1 MFYVNINEI
10 AKLLNKNVWV
20 VTNVNSIHNKYHV
33 FPARITKVS
42 IDQCSFPLLDG
53 KPKVAYV
60 TCSLKAFT
68 IGCLQK
74 RNGDILVLDD
84 MALNY
89 TVFNNKEEAEESCRY
104 WNEVYSYSTL
114 QERYAYKAAQ
124 ILSVK
129 I

>member
-1 MFYVNINEI
+1 MFEVNMNEFV
-10 AKLLNKNVWV
+10 KLLNKNVWV
-20 VTNVNSIHNKYHV
+20 VTNVNSIHNRYHV

-68 IGCLQK
+68 IGCFQN
-74 RNGDILVLDD
+74 RNGDILMLDD

-89 TVFNNKEEAEESCRY
+89 TVFNSKDEAEESCRY

-114 QERYAYKAAQ
+114 QERCAYKAAQ

>member
-1 MFYVNINEI
+1 MFEVNMNEF

-74 RNGDILVLDD
+74 RNAATGTRSTAIQRCKND
-84 MALNY
+84 ALIKQHRFY
-89 TVFNNKEEAEESCRY
+89 R
-104 WNEVYSYSTL
+104 
-114 QERYAYKAAQ
+114 
-124 ILSVK
+124 
-129 I
+129 

>member
-1 MFYVNINEI
+1 MNEF

-20 VTNVNSIHNKYHV
+20 VTNVNSIHNRYHV

-42 IDQCSFPLLDG
+42 IDKCSFRLLDG

-68 IGCLQK
+68 IGCFQN

>member
-1 MFYVNINEI
+1 MFEVNMNEF

-20 VTNVNSIHNKYHV
+20 VTNVNSIHNRYHV

-68 IGCLQK
+68 IGCFQN

-89 TVFNNKEEAEESCRY
+89 TV
-104 WNEVYSYSTL
+104 STIRKK
-114 QERYAYKAAQ
+114 QKKAAATGTRSTAIQ
-124 ILSVK
+124 RCKNDALIK
-129 I
+129 QHRFYR

>member
-1 MFYVNINEI
+1 MNEF

-68 IGCLQK
+68 IGCFQN
-74 RNGDILVLDD
+74 RNGDILR
-84 MALNY
+84 
-89 TVFNNKEEAEESCRY
+89 TK
-104 WNEVYSYSTL
+104 
-114 QERYAYKAAQ
+114 QKKAAATGTRSTAIQ
-124 ILSVK
+124 RCKNDTLIK
-129 I
+129 QHRFYR